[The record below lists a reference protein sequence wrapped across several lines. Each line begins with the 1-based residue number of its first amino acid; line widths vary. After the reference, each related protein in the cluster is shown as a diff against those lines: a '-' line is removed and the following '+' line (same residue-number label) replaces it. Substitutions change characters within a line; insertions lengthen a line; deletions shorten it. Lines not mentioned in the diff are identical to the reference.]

1 MPFFTAAVNIEADQD
16 DIEGV
21 GQLLQ
26 KTQQLG
32 PPQARVAMRDR
43 RSGVSTIGPAPHGEV
58 ALYEAPD
65 GHVRLDV
72 LLERETIWL
81 SQKQM
86 AELFDTSTDNVGLH
100 LRNVYA
106 EGELAEEA
114 TTEDYSV
121 VQLEGTRRVRRQV
134 MHYSLDA
141 ILSVGY
147 RVNSKRGTQF
157 RIWAT
162 GTLREHLLRG
172 YTLNERRLAEKGL
185 GEMEQAVAL
194 LARTLDRQQLV
205 TDEGRAVLDVVRRYT
220 RSWRLL
226 LQYDEDRL
234 PQAPAHPDRPTAGL
248 SLDRARL
255 VIRALRDELSALGE
269 AGGLFGQERGG
280 ALETVLLS
288 IEQTFDGQPL
298 YPSVEERAAHLLYFA
313 IKDHPLADG
322 NKRAG
327 CLLFLEYLR
336 LNGRLLRAEG
346 TARFADNALVA
357 LALLVA
363 ESDPR
368 QKDLVVRLILSLL
381 SEDGQ

>member
-114 TTEDYSV
+114 TTEDYLV
-121 VQLEGTRRVRRQV
+121 VQIEGRRRVRR
-134 MHYSLDA
+134 
-141 ILSVGY
+141 SVDE
-147 RVNSKRGTQF
+147 VV
-157 RIWAT
+157 
-162 GTLREHLLRG
+162 
-172 YTLNERRLAEKGL
+172 EKHG
-185 GEMEQAVAL
+185 
-194 LARTLDRQQLV
+194 
-205 TDEGRAVLDVVRRYT
+205 
-220 RSWRLL
+220 
-226 LQYDEDRL
+226 
-234 PQAPAHPDRPTAGL
+234 P
-248 SLDRARL
+248 
-255 VIRALRDELSALGE
+255 
-269 AGGLFGQERGG
+269 
-280 ALETVLLS
+280 
-288 IEQTFDGQPL
+288 
-298 YPSVEERAAHLLYFA
+298 
-313 IKDHPLADG
+313 
-322 NKRAG
+322 
-327 CLLFLEYLR
+327 
-336 LNGRLLRAEG
+336 
-346 TARFADNALVA
+346 
-357 LALLVA
+357 
-363 ESDPR
+363 
-368 QKDLVVRLILSLL
+368 
-381 SEDGQ
+381 